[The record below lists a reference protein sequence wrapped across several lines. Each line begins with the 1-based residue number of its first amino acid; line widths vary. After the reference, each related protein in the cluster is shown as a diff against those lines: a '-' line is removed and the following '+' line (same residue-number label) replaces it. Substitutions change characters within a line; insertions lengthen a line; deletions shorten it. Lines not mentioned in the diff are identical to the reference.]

1 MLEAS
6 QTHRPMRLRL
16 FIVHLHPTQQQQQ
29 QQQQQTEQQTKSI
42 TDFS

>member
-6 QTHRPMRLRL
+6 QTRRPMRLRL

-29 QQQQQTEQQTKSI
+29 QQQTEQQTKSI